1 MSEKIAKQYAQE
13 INRLARNISDL
24 VEERKA
30 WIESLNRNGWI
41 IYKSERQPG
50 RKENQH
56 PPIIKEIQEAAPT
69 TVEIE

>member
-1 MSEKIAKQYAQE
+1 
-13 INRLARNISDL
+13 L